1 MYPLELLKDVDL
13 ETCSATF
20 NPKITMENPGEG
32 LKVRPL
38 SKQVRVK
45 LIFCLSTGQ
54 RIRIRDFF
62 SFTFMIRI
70 LMILIDR
77 I

>member
-1 MYPLELLKDVDL
+1 MEEEYMYPLELLKDVDL

-38 SKQVRVK
+38 SRQVRICFK
-45 LIFCLSTGQ
+45 EL
-54 RIRIRDFF
+54 
-62 SFTFMIRI
+62 
-70 LMILIDR
+70 
-77 I
+77 